1 MAKKYDVVAVTGKY
15 QAQDGSEKNRYLN
28 IGAVISTKNGFMLKL
43 EAVPVGWDGWAF
55 LNGPEVRG
63 EQPAKAA
70 KPAPKAGFEDIADDI
85 TF

>member
-43 EAVPVGWDGWAF
+43 EAVPVVYHGSI
-55 LNGPEVRG
+55 R
-63 EQPAKAA
+63 
-70 KPAPKAGFEDIADDI
+70 
-85 TF
+85 